1 MKKLIK
7 IYNNTFHGT
16 IGMTPK
22 EMQNDYE
29 LEDKYIRKMLIKSYN
44 KFKQE
49 GYLLNEGDWVRVVL
63 ERKKMKKRRYKVSRE
78 CYKIIGREGQT
89 FIISA
94 RDGSTRL
101 IPRWR
106 LIMIGKRR
114 PENIKWAETIE
125 GIEKGV
131 LKRIVDWGNN
141 EKTKYKVEFE
151 MPDGSVYEDVI
162 PISYVRG
169 KYPQM
174 ETKLEKE
181 FIKRMEE

>member
-1 MKKLIK
+1 M
-7 IYNNTFHGT
+7 
-16 IGMTPK
+16 
-22 EMQNDYE
+22 
-29 LEDKYIRKMLIKSYN
+29 
-44 KFKQE
+44 
-49 GYLLNEGDWVRVVL
+49 LNEGEYVRVVL
-63 ERKKMKKRRYKVSRE
+63 DKDAMEKRRYKVSRE
-78 CYKIIGREGQT
+78 VYKVVGREGQL
-89 FIISA
+89 FIIST

-141 EKTKYKVEFE
+141 EKTKYKIEFE

-169 KYPQM
+169 KYSQM
-174 ETKLEKE
+174 ETKSEKE
-181 FIKRMEE
+181 FIKRMKE

>member
-1 MKKLIK
+1 
-7 IYNNTFHGT
+7 
-16 IGMTPK
+16 
-22 EMQNDYE
+22 
-29 LEDKYIRKMLIKSYN
+29 
-44 KFKQE
+44 
-49 GYLLNEGDWVRVVL
+49 
-63 ERKKMKKRRYKVSRE
+63 
-78 CYKIIGREGQT
+78 
-89 FIISA
+89 
-94 RDGSTRL
+94 
-101 IPRWR
+101 
-106 LIMIGKRR
+106 MIGKRR